1 MEETYALIEAG
12 YGIMNEHQLAMGE
25 STCASKLYAFPPSHG
40 GKARIEVSEMSR
52 IALERTKTAQDAI
65 KLMGKLAVELGFY
78 AADFSGGDASKGEGG
93 EALTV
98 IDPNEAWVFHV
109 LADDTGTS
117 AVWVAQRVPPGHV
130 SNLYLYS
137 VPMT

>member
-1 MEETYALIEAG
+1 
-12 YGIMNEHQLAMGE
+12 
-25 STCASKLYAFPPSHG
+25 
-40 GKARIEVSEMSR
+40 
-52 IALERTKTAQDAI
+52 LERTKTAQDAI

-78 AADFSGGDASKGEGG
+78 AADFSGGDASKGESG